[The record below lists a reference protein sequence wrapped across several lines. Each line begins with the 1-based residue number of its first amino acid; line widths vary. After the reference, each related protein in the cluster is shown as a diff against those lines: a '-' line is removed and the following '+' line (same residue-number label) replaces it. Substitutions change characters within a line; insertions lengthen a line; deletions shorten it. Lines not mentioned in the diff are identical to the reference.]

1 MKPFRFG
8 VNVGRARSRA
18 EWADKARKIESLGYD
33 ILTVPDHLA
42 DFLAPTPALVS
53 AAEATKNLRNT
64 VGSGAT
70 RLCFEH
76 LPGRWEIPVAW
87 YNKPSLSFWRM
98 VIPAV
103 INGTVKE
110 YAGDGEWWG
119 GTVLCFGHR
128 VRES

>member
-42 DFLAPTPALVS
+42 DFLAPIPALVS

-64 VGSGAT
+64 VGSGSDRAQRGCALAGPLGDT
-70 RLCFEH
+70 RGLVQQT
-76 LPGRWEIPVAW
+76 I
-87 YNKPSLSFWRM
+87 SFFL
-98 VIPAV
+98 A
-103 INGTVKE
+103 NGNSCRHQRDRE
-110 YAGDGEWWG
+110 G
-119 GTVLCFGHR
+119 
-128 VRES
+128 VRR